1 MTVGER
7 TALST
12 AKLTLILGGVRSGK
26 SALAEQQAA
35 ARNQPVLYLATG
47 QAGDGEMAERIRHH
61 RARRPASWPTI
72 EEPLRP
78 AAALSTALS
87 TAAGPPPV
95 VLLDALDVWIA
106 NIILEQESA
115 DFAAVESLVLAEL
128 ARLLAVCRQQTAAAI
143 LVSSEV
149 GLSPV
154 PPNDLGRRF
163 QDLSGAVNQQ
173 AAAAADAVY
182 LAVAGLP
189 VQIKPPNYVANP
201 PPGV

>member
-1 MTVGER
+1 MSV
-7 TALST
+7 

-26 SALAEQQAA
+26 SAWAEQQAA
-35 ARNQPVLYLATG
+35 ALNYPVLYLATG
-47 QAGDGEMAERIRHH
+47 QAGDGEMAERIRLHKD
-61 RARRPASWPTI
+61 RRPAHWHTI

-78 AAALSTALS
+78 AAALSSALS

-128 ARLLAVCRQQTAAAI
+128 ARLLAVCRRQAAAAI

-154 PPNDLGRRF
+154 PPNVLGRRF
-163 QDLSGAVNQQ
+163 QDLAGAVNQQ

-189 VQIKPPNYVANP
+189 LQLKPQGMASA
-201 PPGV
+201 

>member
-1 MTVGER
+1 MS
-7 TALST
+7 A

-26 SALAEQQAA
+26 SAWAEQQAA

-47 QAGDGEMAERIRHH
+47 QAGDGEMAERIRRHQD
-61 RARRPASWPTI
+61 RRPADWHTI
-72 EEPLRP
+72 EEPLHP
-78 AAALSTALS
+78 AAALSAALAV
-87 TAAGPPPV
+87 AAGPPPV
-95 VLLDALDVWIA
+95 ILLDALDVWIA

-128 ARLLAVCRQQTAAAI
+128 ARLLAVCRQQTAAAL

-154 PPNDLGRRF
+154 PPNSLGRRF

-182 LAVAGLP
+182 LVMAGLP
-189 VQIKPPNYVANP
+189 VQLKPPAISYT
-201 PPGV
+201 